1 MMKYAVI
8 MLSAALGAAPA
19 AAQST
24 GTAAPPA
31 LGGKVEIPVD
41 EARVFAV
48 PSGVSTVVIGNPAIT
63 DVVFTLDRQGAIFT
77 GRSFG
82 ATNVLFLAESGDTVK
97 SAQVR
102 VVRAPGLLTVT
113 HGDKRATFA
122 CDPRCA
128 PTQSIGD
135 APEVTI
141 PIGAQVQERTNAAA
155 AAAR

>member
-1 MMKYAVI
+1 MKYAAL
-8 MLSAALGAAPA
+8 MLYAALCTAPA
-19 AAQST
+19 VAQST
-24 GTAAPPA
+24 SPA
-31 LGGKVEIPVD
+31 GLAGKVEIPVD

-48 PSGVSTVVIGNPAIT
+48 PSGVAAVVVGNPMIT
-63 DVVFTLDRQGAIFT
+63 DVVFTSDRRGVIFT

-82 ATNVLFLAESGDTVK
+82 ATNVLFLTESGDTVK

-135 APEVTI
+135 AAEVTG
-141 PIGAQVQERTNAAA
+141 PIGAQVQERTNAASA
-155 AAAR
+155 VVR